1 METLL
6 THNYGTLRY
15 ILEGDTD
22 RSDTQH
28 STSHEISGNE
38 LINQLGLASS
48 TFNHHNTMPHQP
60 LINCD

>member
-1 METLL
+1 MPIIMETLL

-38 LINQLGLASS
+38 
-48 TFNHHNTMPHQP
+48 
-60 LINCD
+60 